1 MKYRNGEIVEKAIW
15 NMTREEREQYEKTRK
30 KYDPKSLFQDQ
41 NEAYKKSRL
50 SELKPNRVEN
60 ERILKRL
67 YSKPDTPDLW
77 GDDSEKES

>member
-1 MKYRNGEIVEKAIW
+1 
-15 NMTREEREQYEKTRK
+15 MTREEREQYEKTRK
-30 KYDPKSLFQDQ
+30 KYDPKSIFQDQ

-50 SELKPNRVEN
+50 SELEPNRVEN

-77 GDDSEKES
+77 ADDSEKES